1 MTSINRHHF
10 GILCRLS
17 YTVCVCVFVNLFVSF
32 SSIRHDSRWPS
43 WGLVALKISRLDWN
57 TFYTNISSKINEIS
71 TKLAQLGLRLGIG
84 LVLTCPRVSLI
95 LSQSQA
101 IYIAPLRKLP
111 SLPSKSV
118 INSSFNSFNRINKFQ
133 ATFIVLSFHVPH
145 LPCLSVK
152 TRNSHPPTAG
162 SAGCQ
167 GGSGDALIAHHLMEY
182 EFRAFM
188 TWRESWIPN

>member
-1 MTSINRHHF
+1 MHWRVIEPTERERVREGEIQ
-10 GILCRLS
+10 ILMVIIYASTCRFRIQNKKKKKNNKQYVARTDWRWLQS
-17 YTVCVCVFVNLFVSF
+17 TDIILASCVGCLTLCVCLCVFVSLFVSF

-101 IYIAPLRKLP
+101 IYIAPSTKAPPLP
-111 SLPSKSV
+111 PHEISH
-118 INSSFNSFNRINKFQ
+118 KF
-133 ATFIVLSFHVPH
+133 
-145 LPCLSVK
+145 
-152 TRNSHPPTAG
+152 
-162 SAGCQ
+162 
-167 GGSGDALIAHHLMEY
+167 
-182 EFRAFM
+182 
-188 TWRESWIPN
+188 